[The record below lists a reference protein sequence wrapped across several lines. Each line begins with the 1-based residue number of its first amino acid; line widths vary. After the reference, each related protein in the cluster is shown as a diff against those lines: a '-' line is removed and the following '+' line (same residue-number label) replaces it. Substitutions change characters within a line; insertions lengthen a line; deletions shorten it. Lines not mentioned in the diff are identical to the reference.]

1 MTRQRRII
9 LDELRRTTAHPT
21 ADELFACARR
31 RLPSLSLATVYRTLA
46 SLHEAG
52 LALKL
57 DLDGDRSRWD
67 GTVTDHG
74 HVTCRICGVVADLP
88 APPVEDVLDAV
99 TATTPFTDLTCRV
112 ELTGICPL
120 CTSKPTGSHGKRHA
134 STSSAR
140 RGARER

>member
-21 ADELFACARR
+21 ADELFSSARR

-57 DLDGDRSRWD
+57 DLDGERSRWD
-67 GTVTDHG
+67 GTVEDHG
-74 HVTCRICGVVADLP
+74 HVICRSCGVVGDLP
-88 APPVEDVLDAV
+88 APPVGDVLAAV
-99 TATTPFTDLTCRV
+99 TDATPFTDLTCRV

-120 CTSKPTGSHGKRHA
+120 CASKQTGSHGRRHA
-134 STSSAR
+134 STGSTR